1 MSIMKGYF
9 MNKSTVKGSNYM
21 KMRSFII
28 FFLIYFSC
36 SVFQGTSYKDP
47 DEDGSLEWGSK
58 EVKSTVET
66 ISNSLEKFFFN
77 SNNKP
82 YIEFL
87 RISNKSSEHID
98 TNILENELRIK
109 LKEKKITIID
119 KSYRKE
125 TFKEIELEM
134 KGMIDEKSKITAGK
148 ILSANFQ
155 LKGEISDQVKIENGI
170 KKQLLIITFILLNYE
185 TNSIDWQDSKKFY
198 KVSNISGLGL

>member
-1 MSIMKGYF
+1 
-9 MNKSTVKGSNYM
+9 
-21 KMRSFII
+21 MRSFII

-198 KVSNISGLGL
+198 KVSNISGLGI